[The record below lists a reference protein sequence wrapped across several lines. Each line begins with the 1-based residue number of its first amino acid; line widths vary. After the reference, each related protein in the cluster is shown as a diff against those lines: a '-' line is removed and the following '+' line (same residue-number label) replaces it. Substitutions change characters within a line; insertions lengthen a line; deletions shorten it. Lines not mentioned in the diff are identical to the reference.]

1 MKAVQ
6 LDPADGRAHMVAAAA
21 YYFNKQ
27 LDSFKDEAQQA
38 IALAPYDAESLAIIA
53 YMIATSGDWPGGVAL
68 AERAN
73 ALNADAAAGWYNA
86 TLYLNYYLT
95 GDYERALEFIR
106 RDPSQEAL
114 YSYIDYLPILGQ
126 LGRKEEAREKW
137 QKILREDPSWTAESF
152 VKWYKLWNIRDEDS
166 AKFMEGIYKS
176 GVLQEGA
183 KPN

>member
-1 MKAVQ
+1 
-6 LDPADGRAHMVAAAA
+6 MVAAAA

-27 LDSFKDEAQQA
+27 LDLFQHEAEQA
-38 IALAPYDAESLAIIA
+38 MALAPYDAESLAILG
-53 YMIATSGDWPGGVAL
+53 YMIATSGDWPRGVAL
-68 AERAN
+68 ATKAN

-114 YSYIDYLPILGQ
+114 YSYVDYLPILGQ

-137 QKILREDPSWTAESF
+137 QKLLGEDPSWTAESF
-152 VKWYKLWNIRDEDS
+152 VNWYKTWNIRDTDS
-166 AKFMEGIYKS
+166 AKFMEGIRKT
-176 GVLQEGA
+176 GVLGPEATAG
-183 KPN
+183 P